1 MAMTLNQEDLNA
13 ILATIEG
20 STVLAK
26 AAQIVAIS
34 GPFSIQ
40 SFITSSTVIHGTET
54 LTVAALTA
62 DDDSHYVVT
71 DAGAGIDFILLAS
84 PFDDH
89 AVPTTLH
96 IHGYYD
102 ENAGATNGCSVKAYN
117 FDTEVWDVLIV
128 LTNAA
133 SDQAHDLPLVGSN
146 RAPDVVT
153 VAGVECAKGDVL
165 IRFVQTNTESGSD
178 VFLDHMLV
186 GFAGVDR
193 ITTDVLAAALAPL
206 ALEASLAA
214 LAQDATV
221 AKAADIAGSV
231 WDALAADH
239 IVPDSLG
246 LAATMVPPSPSE
258 IADQVWDE
266 DLALH
271 NTAGSAGAQI
281 QLVAATPSTPEEV
294 AAAVLAA
301 IVTGAVTVEDVLALL
316 YGAQASGGAGGGAI
330 SFTVTI
336 NVDGQP
342 ADGVEVWIST
352 DPEGTNVIA
361 GTLVTDAFG
370 VAIFM
375 LDAGTYQLWK
385 QKAGV
390 NFENPEEIV
399 VS

>member
-1 MAMTLNQEDLNA
+1 MALTLTSEDIAA
-13 ILATIEG
+13 ILAAVEG

-40 SFITSSTVIHGTET
+40 SFITSSAVIHGTET

-62 DDDSHYVVT
+62 DDDSKYVVT

-89 AVPTTLH
+89 AVPVSLH
-96 IHGYYD
+96 FHGYYD
-102 ENAGATNGCSVKAYN
+102 ENAGATNSCSVKAYN
-117 FDTEVWDVLIV
+117 FDTAAWDTLIV
-128 LTNAA
+128 LVNAA
-133 SDQAHDLPLVGSN
+133 SDAAHDLPLVGSN
-146 RAPDVVT
+146 RSPDAITVSGVV
-153 VAGVECAKGDVL
+153 CAKGDVL
-165 IRFVQTNTESGSD
+165 IRFVQTDTESGSD

-193 ITTDVLAAALAPL
+193 VTTAALVDALAPL
-206 ALEASLAA
+206 ALEASLAP
-214 LAQDATV
+214 LATIQERTDNLPGSPA
-221 AKAADIAGSV
+221 ASAEIPLIADIVDAV
-231 WDALAADH
+231 WEEDMAAH
-239 IVPDSLG
+239 
-246 LAATMVPPSPSE
+246 
-258 IADQVWDE
+258 
-266 DLALH
+266 
-271 NTAGSAGAQI
+271 TAVGSAGEA
-281 QLVAATPSTPEEV
+281 LVAVPEGAAVPTAEDV

-316 YGAQASGGAGGGAI
+316 YGAQASGGSGGGAI
-330 SFTVTI
+330 SFTATI

-352 DPEGTNVIA
+352 NLEGTNVIA

-370 VAIFM
+370 VAVFM
-375 LDAGTYQLWK
+375 LDAGTYFLWK
-385 QKAGV
+385 QKSGC
-390 NFENPEEIV
+390 NFTNPEEIV